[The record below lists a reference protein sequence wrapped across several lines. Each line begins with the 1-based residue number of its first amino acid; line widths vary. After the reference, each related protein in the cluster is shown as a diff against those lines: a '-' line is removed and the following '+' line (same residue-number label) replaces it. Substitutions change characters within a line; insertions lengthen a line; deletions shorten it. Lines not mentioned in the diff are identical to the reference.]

1 MMREY
6 LLGERHAMIDLTT
19 WNADPDGVAPPELG
33 ASSRVILGPAPG
45 VYVFQR

>member
-19 WNADPDGVAPPELG
+19 WNADPDGLAPPELG
-33 ASSRVILGPAPG
+33 ASSLGLVILGAALS
-45 VYVFQR
+45 V